1 MIRIRS
7 EIRYNSKYEFAFGF
21 SKFMGY
27 RSAYGSYK
35 FLMDLHLDPSES
47 DSNLIH

>member
-1 MIRIRS
+1 MDSHLDSQNFI
-7 EIRYNSKYEFAFGF
+7 
-21 SKFMGY
+21 GY
-27 RSAYGSYK
+27 KSAYGSYK